1 MSYTVGNAGAT
12 QNPAATNSVST
23 AQSNPSYC
31 GTYVWSIVETISGVS
46 IDSATGLITVSSNS
60 LAAVGVKTAT
70 IQVGLS
76 SYTDV
81 AKV

>member
-31 GTYVWSIVETISGVS
+31 GTYLWSIVESISGVS
-46 IDSATGLITVSSNS
+46 INSANGIITVSTID
-60 LAAVGVKTAT
+60 LANVGPHTAT
-70 IQVGLS
+70 VQVGLS
-76 SYTDV
+76 SYTGA
-81 AKV
+81 AKA